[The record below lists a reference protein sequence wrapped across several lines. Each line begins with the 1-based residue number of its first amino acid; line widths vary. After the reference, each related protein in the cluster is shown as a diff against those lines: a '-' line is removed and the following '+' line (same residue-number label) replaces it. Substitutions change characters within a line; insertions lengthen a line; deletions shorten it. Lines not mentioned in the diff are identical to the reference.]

1 MNKILTSM
9 AAAAICVGF
18 ASCSSNEITPL
29 SEAEQIQGQ
38 YEAAF
43 VKRFGQPASNQT
55 WGFGTITKTATRGAS
70 TNSNHWFDE
79 NQMNLQKP
87 TDITE
92 AEITYVM
99 NWFATHTKAD
109 ETVFNLNEYFVQ
121 QIGYSNNEYTTQD
134 KDGNTVTIPSYG
146 HMDQIFAN
154 LSDGKT
160 DHVNNFNSGSG
171 WIMLME
177 NSETKYGFG
186 FMESYGTE
194 DKTVTANYLMAE
206 IDVPGV
212 GKGYYVGLDYQV
224 YKKDEGIA
232 IAPDGKYDDRV
243 LKIVPAK
250 RNPTKGDIRV
260 IAEDLTVDENGDF
273 DFNDVVF
280 DVKFGN
286 SKTTII
292 LQAAGG
298 TLPLYVA
305 GMEVHEM
312 FGVSTSTMV
321 NTGKGVNL
329 EPVEFAVDGNF
340 NWDANNIPVT
350 VEKNGTTVELQARQ
364 GKAPSKI
371 AVGIDYE
378 WCEEKQ
384 DIESKYP
391 KFSDYVQNPWNNEW
405 WK

>member
-9 AAAAICVGF
+9 AAATICVGF

-55 WGFGTITKTATRGAS
+55 WGFGTITKAATRGAS
-70 TNSNHWFDE
+70 TNSNMWFDE
-79 NQMNLQKP
+79 NQMNLKKP
-87 TDITE
+87 ADITE

-109 ETVFNLNEYFVQ
+109 ETVFDLNNYFVQ
-121 QIGYSNNEYTTQD
+121 QIGYSNNEYTTQN

-340 NWDANNIPVT
+340 NWNANNIPVT